1 MTASKTLRSAF
12 AALAVLAG
20 VAGSAQVL
28 LAQPAF
34 ARGDRDHSKLDRN
47 NSVERHND
55 RGGDKADRGGRGDR

>member
-47 NSVERHND
+47 TSADRHND
-55 RGGDKADRGGRGDR
+55 GGRDKADKGDR